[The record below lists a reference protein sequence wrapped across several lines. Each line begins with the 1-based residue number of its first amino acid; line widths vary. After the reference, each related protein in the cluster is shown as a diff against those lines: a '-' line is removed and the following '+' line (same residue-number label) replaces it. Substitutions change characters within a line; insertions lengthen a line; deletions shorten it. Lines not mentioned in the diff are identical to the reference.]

1 MIVIGL
7 TGSIGMGKTT
17 TAAMFE
23 KHGVPTISADDIVHK
38 LYENEAVPLIE
49 RLLPGTTKNGVV
61 DRLALSTELM
71 KDPSAFKKL
80 NALIHPLV
88 RQKQD
93 EFISVHKSKNTELVL
108 LDIPLLFETGAE
120 ARVDTVIVVSC
131 DAAIQKKRVLARPNM
146 SVEKFELIVSKQ
158 MPDAQKRALADH
170 IVDTSHDLEHS
181 EAQVVAI
188 IELLRHS

>member
-1 MIVIGL
+1 MIIIGL

-49 RLLPGTTKNGVV
+49 RLLPGATKNGVV
-61 DRLALSTELM
+61 DRLALSAELM

-93 EFISVHKSKNTELVL
+93 EFISAHKSKEIQLVL
-108 LDIPLLFETGAE
+108 LDIPLLFETSAE
-120 ARVDTVIVVSC
+120 ARVDTVIVVTC

>member
-1 MIVIGL
+1 MIIIGL

-38 LYENEAVPLIE
+38 LYENEAVSLIE
-49 RLLPGTTKNGVV
+49 NLLPGTTKNGVV
-61 DRLALSTELM
+61 DRLALSAELM

-120 ARVDTVIVVSC
+120 ARVDTIIVVSC

>member
-1 MIVIGL
+1 MIIIGL

-38 LYENEAVPLIE
+38 LYENEAVSLIE
-49 RLLPGTTKNGVV
+49 NLLPGTTKNGVV
-61 DRLALSTELM
+61 DRLALSAELM